1 MCRLLKEDLI
11 IILSFEGLHAVLI
24 HAHKSC
30 LLALYLSACFLG
42 RALLRNACMKIL
54 RAEPQNLD
62 VFCIEHASVNKKVA
76 EVDILLSSHGC
87 NQREASFIAF
97 LARGSENQKLD
108 SEKLADVSQQMV
120 TRTTLICLQR
130 EGPPGIPGRSS

>member
-1 MCRLLKEDLI
+1 
-11 IILSFEGLHAVLI
+11 
-24 HAHKSC
+24 
-30 LLALYLSACFLG
+30 
-42 RALLRNACMKIL
+42 MKIL

-87 NQREASFIAF
+87 NQRVASFIAF